1 MVRVRYGAGGVEYI
15 EKDPIEKEQE
25 ELDASLKQSKAAK
38 AERVGK
44 KKKKKKVIQEIMG
57 DDLKEEKEIL
67 DEII

>member
-25 ELDASLKQSKAAK
+25 ELEASLKQSKAAK
-38 AERVGK
+38 AERVEK
-44 KKKKKKVIQEIMG
+44 KKKKKKVIQESMG
-57 DDLKEEKEIL
+57 DDLKESKEML